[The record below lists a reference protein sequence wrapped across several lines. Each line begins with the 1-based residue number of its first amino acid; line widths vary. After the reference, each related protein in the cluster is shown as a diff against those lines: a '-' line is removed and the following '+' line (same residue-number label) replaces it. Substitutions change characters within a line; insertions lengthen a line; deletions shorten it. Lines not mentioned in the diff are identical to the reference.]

1 VLRPKSCSIIPHD
14 PHEVA
19 KMKTIATLICLF
31 CFCTL
36 TVGYA
41 QTQVIDGSRT
51 PAQDKVQGATA
62 EFTSFDSAREMGT
75 FRIKNT
81 SGKEIR
87 AYAVARMVTFQNGK
101 TQWSGESMKDFGP
114 PYVGEGLHPGAVE
127 ETEVNLKSP
136 NVKAEARVTAVVY
149 ADLTCEWS
157 DSAALSRIEDHRKS
171 EVIMEGIRVEAIKA
185 ALAESADDHP
195 GPKAASI
202 IRQRI
207 PTDRASV
214 DALARREKLSPFA
227 NGAAGL
233 CEPCMEDYAKRL
245 EQEPREAIRA
255 GRSERDY
262 LGDELARAEEQY
274 QAKQEY
280 AQIRRRP

>member
-1 VLRPKSCSIIPHD
+1 MVPNEVKS
-14 PHEVA
+14 
-19 KMKTIATLICLF
+19 L
-31 CFCTL
+31 
-36 TVGYA
+36 G
-41 QTQVIDGSRT
+41 T
-51 PAQDKVQGATA
+51 PAQTLQAILPNSNERVFG
-62 EFTSFDSAREMGT
+62 
-75 FRIKNT
+75 FR
-81 SGKEIR
+81 
-87 AYAVARMVTFQNGK
+87 NGE
-101 TQWSGESMKDFGP
+101 QDFGP
-114 PYVGEGLHPGAVE
+114 SSLGEGLHPGAVE
-127 ETEVNLKSP
+127 ETEVNVKSP
-136 NVKAEARVTAVVY
+136 NVKAQAKVTAVVY

-157 DSAALSRIEDHRKS
+157 DSEALSRIEDHRKS

-185 ALAESADDHP
+185 ALAESANDHP

-233 CEPCMEDYAKRL
+233 GEPCMEDYAKRL
-245 EQEPREAIRA
+245 EQEPREAVRA

-280 AQIRRRP
+280 AQIRRQGAGPRTRIARAGRHI